1 MSKKLFKKG
10 QKFNDWTLVSYLGG
24 GGNGEVWQCE
34 NSKGE
39 IGAIKLIKALKQK
52 AYNRFLDEI
61 AVIEANSD
69 IDGIIPI
76 IDKNLPK
83 KLDNTDIP
91 YFVMPVASSAE
102 NALKG
107 QPIENK
113 IDAVIE
119 IANTLKNLHNRK
131 ISHRDLK
138 PPNILVYNSR
148 FCIADFG
155 LVDFP
160 NKKDVS
166 HKNEVIGAKWTM
178 APEMKRESSS
188 ADSLKADVYSLAKT
202 LWIILTENNKG
213 FDGQYSTDS
222 IIELRKFYNS
232 HYTSPIDELL
242 TASTDNDPEKRPS
255 MAEFIDK
262 LEDWKLLNE
271 DFHERNLEQ
280 WFEIQTKLFP
290 TSFPKR
296 VIWEDREDIIKVLN
310 VIGSYDNL
318 NHLFFPD
325 GGGLDLESAKISNE
339 PKCIELGFGGLD
351 YVVKPKRLVFESFG
365 TEPEWNYFRLELDEL
380 EASGVYKNEDKS
392 IPYHKN
398 HDQEGV
404 SEIYPG
410 QYDKYELVEHRSD
423 YVYMGY
429 DIPET
434 ARQIY
439 RYFRGTFV
447 IFNKRSTYNLTSST
461 YDGRHD
467 KMTTDEFREYI
478 KNWMEKHISGAPF
491 LERMM
496 RRHRLKRRN
505 QK

>member
-34 NSKGE
+34 NSKGK
-39 IGAIKLIKALKQK
+39 IGAIKLIKTLTQK
-52 AYNRFLDEI
+52 SYNRFLDEI
-61 AVIEANSD
+61 KVVEANSD

-83 KLDNTDIP
+83 ELDGTEIP

-102 NALKG
+102 KALKG
-107 QPIENK
+107 QAIEKK
-113 IDAVIE
+113 IDSIIE
-119 IANTLKNLHNRK
+119 IAKTLKNLHDRK
-131 ISHRDLK
+131 ISHRDIK
-138 PPNILVYNSR
+138 PPNILVYKSR

-160 NKKDVS
+160 SKKDIS
-166 HKNEVIGAKWTM
+166 HINEVIGAKWTM

-202 LWIILTENNKG
+202 LWIILTENQKG

-232 HYTSPIDELL
+232 HYTSPIDKLL
-242 TASTDNDPEKRPS
+242 TGSTDNDPDKRPT
-255 MAEFIDK
+255 MKQFINE
-262 LEDWKLLNE
+262 LENWKLLNE
-271 DFHERNLEQ
+271 DFHEQNLEQ

-296 VIWEDREDIIKVLN
+296 VIWENKEDIIKVLN
-310 VIGSYDNL
+310 LIGSYDNL

-325 GGGLDLESAKISNE
+325 GGGLDLVGAKISFE
-339 PKCIELGFGGLD
+339 RDCIELDFGGLTD
-351 YVVKPKRLVFESFG
+351 IVKPKRLIFESFG
-365 TEPEWNYFRLELDEL
+365 TEAEWNYFRLELDEL
-380 EASGVYKNEDKS
+380 ALSGVYKNDDGK
-392 IPYHKN
+392 IPYEQN
-398 HDQEGV
+398 HDKESV

-410 QYDKYELVEHRSD
+410 TYDKYDLVEHRYD
-423 YVYMGY
+423 YNEMGY
-429 DIPET
+429 EIPET
-434 ARQIY
+434 ARHVS
-439 RYFRGTFV
+439 RFFRGSFV
-447 IFNKRSTYNLTSST
+447 IFSKRSTYNLTPST
-461 YDGRHD
+461 YDGRHN

-478 KNWMEKHISGAPF
+478 SNWMNKYNSEMSF

-496 RRHRLKRRN
+496 RRRRLN

>member
-1 MSKKLFKKG
+1 MSKKLFKKN

-24 GGNGEVWQCE
+24 GGNGEVWKCV

-39 IGAIKLIKALKQK
+39 FGAIKLIKTLKQK
-52 AYNRFLDEI
+52 SYNRFLDEI
-61 AVIEANSD
+61 SVIEANSD
-69 IDGIIPI
+69 IEGIIPI

-83 KLDNTDIP
+83 KLSKTDIP
-91 YFVMPVASSAE
+91 YFVMPVASNAE
-102 NALKG
+102 RELNGKS
-107 QPIENK
+107 IEK
-113 IDAVIE
+113 KVDAVIE
-119 IANTLKNLHNRK
+119 IANTLKNLHDRK
-131 ISHRDLK
+131 ISHRDIKL
-138 PPNILVYNSR
+138 PNILLFNSR

-160 NKKDVS
+160 NKKDIS

-202 LWIILTENNKG
+202 LWIILTENQKG

-222 IIELRKFYNS
+222 IIELRQFYNS
-232 HYTSPIDELL
+232 HYTSPIDKLL
-242 TASTDNDPEKRPS
+242 TASTDNDPEKRPT
-255 MAEFIDK
+255 MVQFINE

-271 DFHERNLEQ
+271 NFHEQNLEQ

-296 VIWEDREDIIKVLN
+296 VIWEENEDIIKVLN

-325 GGGLDLESAKISNE
+325 GGGLDLEGAKKSYE
-339 PKCIELGFGGLD
+339 RDCIELDFGGLTD
-351 YVVKPKRLVFESFG
+351 IVKPKRLIFESFG
-365 TEPEWNYFRLELDEL
+365 ADPEWNYFRLELDEL
-380 EASGVYKNEDKS
+380 ESSGVYKNEDEK
-392 IPYHKN
+392 IPYEKN
-398 HDQEGV
+398 HDRESV

-410 QYDKYELVEHRSD
+410 SYDKYDLVEHRYD
-423 YVYMGY
+423 YNEMGY
-429 DIPET
+429 EIPET
-434 ARQIY
+434 ARHVS
-439 RYFRGTFV
+439 RFFRGSFV

-461 YDGRHD
+461 YDGRHN

-478 KNWMEKHISGAPF
+478 NEWMNEYNKGMPF
-491 LERMM
+491 MERMM
-496 RRHRLKRRN
+496 RRHRLKRRK